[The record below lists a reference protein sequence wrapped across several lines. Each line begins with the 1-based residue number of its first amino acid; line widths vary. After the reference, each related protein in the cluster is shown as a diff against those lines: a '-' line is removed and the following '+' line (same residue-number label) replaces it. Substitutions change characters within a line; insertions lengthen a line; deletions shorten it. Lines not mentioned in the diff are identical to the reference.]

1 MGYVEHNLIT
11 DEQVVYKTTYHWI
24 IFFSLKSIFSLFIIP
39 MIQRATDQFAVT
51 NKRIIIKTGLIS
63 RKIVEMNISKLETVN
78 VRQSIMGRM
87 LGYGSLE
94 FTGTGG
100 TKEIFVDIYHP
111 TEFKKRVQEIQQ

>member
-1 MGYVEHNLIT
+1 MGYVEKNLIT
-11 DEQVVYKTTYHWI
+11 GEQVIYKTTYHWI

-39 MIQRATDQFAVT
+39 IVQRATDQFAVT

-63 RKIVEMNISKLETVN
+63 RKIVEMNISKIETVN
-78 VRQSIMGRM
+78 VRQSVIGR
-87 LGYGSLE
+87 LFGYGALE

-100 TKEIFVDIYHP
+100 SKETFTNIAHP

>member
-1 MGYVEHNLIT
+1 MGYVEQNLIT
-11 DEQVVYKTTYHWI
+11 DEKVVYKTTYHWI

-39 MIQRATDQFAVT
+39 MIQRSTDQFAVT

-78 VRQSIMGRM
+78 VRQSIMGRI
-87 LGYGSLE
+87 LGYGALE

-100 TKEIFVDIYHP
+100 TKEIFVNIYHP

>member
-1 MGYVEHNLIT
+1 MGYVEKNLIA
-11 DEQVVYKTTYHWI
+11 DEKVMYKTTYHWI
-24 IFFSLKSIFSLFIIP
+24 IFFSLRSIFSLFIIP

-78 VRQSIMGRM
+78 VRQSIMGRI
-87 LGYGSLE
+87 LGYGALE

-100 TKEIFVDIYHP
+100 TKEIFINIYHP
-111 TEFKKRVQEIQQ
+111 TEFKKRVQEIQ

>member
-1 MGYVEHNLIT
+1 MGYVEKNLIA
-11 DEQVVYKTTYHWI
+11 DEKVMYKTTYHWI

-78 VRQSIMGRM
+78 VRQSVMGRIF
-87 LGYGSLE
+87 GYGALE

-100 TKEIFVDIYHP
+100 TKETFVNIYHP